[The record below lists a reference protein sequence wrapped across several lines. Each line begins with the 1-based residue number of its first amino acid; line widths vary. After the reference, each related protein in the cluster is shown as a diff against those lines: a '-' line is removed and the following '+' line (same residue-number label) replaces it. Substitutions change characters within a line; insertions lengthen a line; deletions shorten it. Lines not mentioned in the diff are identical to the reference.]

1 MPRRKGRRGCRRAD
15 SCGAI
20 MRPQR
25 RRPKSVRKRVER
37 RLIKSVL
44 GCFESRCCGLTGR
57 MAKVRGKVESEKVDK
72 AFNIGSFSGA
82 VVK

>member
-1 MPRRKGRRGCRRAD
+1 
-15 SCGAI
+15 

-44 GCFESRCCGLTGR
+44 CCFESRCCGLTGR
-57 MAKVRGKVESEKVDK
+57 MAKVRGKVELDDK
-72 AFNIGSFSGA
+72 AAKNRVSERDL
-82 VVK
+82 